1 MGYTRDFWNISNDEF
16 ECSIRNNR
24 SRISL
29 IKQVKVKLMAT
40 VIRNGLRP
48 LIAQSLTC
56 DRSLIYGDIGFG
68 DDELNWI
75 CKVRIEN
82 D

>member
-1 MGYTRDFWNISNDEF
+1 M
-16 ECSIRNNR
+16 
-24 SRISL
+24 
-29 IKQVKVKLMAT
+29 
-40 VIRNGLRP
+40 RNGLRP

-75 CKVRIEN
+75 CNSTYRKWLVSSETRQKVLVSLNTKFSIFVYP
-82 D
+82 